1 MLLFLIYFLFSHCSV
16 LAAGNQWFLGMVT
29 RKVFLKIPSFFPVLE
44 LFIFFDLFLQCFGA
58 LTWCCGKCF
67 EFSD

>member
-1 MLLFLIYFLFSHCSV
+1 MVFRD
-16 LAAGNQWFLGMVT
+16 GNEEGL
-29 RKVFLKIPSFFPVLE
+29 LKIPSFFPVLE

-67 EFSD
+67 EFF